1 MAGPSPA
8 MTLGLL
14 PQLLVSGISTGMLYA
29 LIALSMTVAYRATT
43 VVNFGH
49 GDMVAAG
56 AYAVFVFGLGFGLPF
71 LVAMAF
77 AIALLFVA
85 GFAAQRLL
93 LQPIVAGPH
102 LSLAMMALAIGYTLR
117 GALRLEWGNETIN
130 PSRPYPQDV
139 YLFGNVVVTTDDVVI
154 CGCVL
159 LLLAALFLLL

>member
-1 MAGPSPA
+1 M
-8 MTLGLL
+8 LILL
-14 PQLLVSGISTGMLYA
+14 PQLLVSGTSTGMLYA
-29 LIALSMTVAYRATT
+29 LIALSMTVVYRATT

-71 LVAMAF
+71 LAALAL
-77 AIALLFVA
+77 AIALLFAA
-85 GFAAQRLL
+85 GFVTQRLL

-102 LSLAMMALAIGYTLR
+102 LSLAMMALAIGFALR

-130 PSRPYPQDV
+130 PQRPYAQDV

-154 CGCVL
+154 VGCVL
-159 LLLAALFLLL
+159 VLLAALFLLLQDTS